1 MFCRQNHFGLVA
13 DGRRVS
19 DVSLGRFSLVS
30 SDGVIS
36 DVQNRSLCLDSLCTP
51 TVWLLMPIRSLI
63 ALSFILASGK
73 FSEENATLQIIMI
86 QTVHEKHLRAR
97 GVFAHLH
104 PQSPKENMIFP
115 SARMTQALHRRGWL
129 WHVLDMKVSRQWRSA
144 RLCVEHTG
152 IQRIAKE

>member
-73 FSEENATLQIIMI
+73 FSEENATHYNDSNGSREAFESKGSVCAL
-86 QTVHEKHLRAR
+86 T
-97 GVFAHLH
+97 
-104 PQSPKENMIFP
+104 SPIPEGKYDLSICSND
-115 SARMTQALHRRGWL
+115 A
-129 WHVLDMKVSRQWRSA
+129 
-144 RLCVEHTG
+144 G
-152 IQRIAKE
+152 IT